1 MAENTAEILCVNHLK
16 KYFSVPAG
24 MLHAVDD
31 ISFTIDSGKTLG
43 VVGESGCG
51 KSTMGRAILRLH
63 EPTSGEVYFQGKDVL
78 SLEKQGMK
86 QLRRDMQ
93 IIFQDPYASLNPRMT
108 VSEAIAAPLLVQKI
122 YSRKDKAQI
131 EKRVREIMNLVG
143 LANRLINTY
152 PHELDGGRRQRIG
165 IARALALNPKFI
177 VCDEPVSALD
187 VSIQAQILNLMA
199 DLQDELGLTY
209 LFITHDLSVVKY
221 VSDDILVMY
230 LGQMVEKAPS
240 EKLFKKPMH
249 PYTQA
254 LLSAIPIPDPDLPMN
269 RITMK
274 GELTSPV
281 NPGIGCRFAKR
292 CPFAK
297 DECSQQEMVLTEE
310 EPGHFVTCL
319 RVQRGE
325 I

>member
-1 MAENTAEILCVNHLK
+1 MAKNTAEILRVNHLK

-254 LLSAIPIPDPDLPMN
+254 LLSAIPISDPDLPMN